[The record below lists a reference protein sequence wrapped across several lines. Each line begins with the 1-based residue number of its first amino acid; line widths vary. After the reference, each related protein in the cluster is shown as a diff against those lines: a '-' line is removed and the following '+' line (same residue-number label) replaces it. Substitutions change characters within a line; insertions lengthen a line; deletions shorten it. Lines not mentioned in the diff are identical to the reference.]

1 MRTYRYLFFLIV
13 LAFASCLSEE
23 TTPKDVL
30 DEDHMTSLLVELH
43 LVDGDLYNVQQTPD
57 TLYKYTM
64 GRYTATFKKFHTD
77 SNQFSKS
84 FSWYTHHPVKLD
96 EMYDNVIKILQAKTD
111 SVAKLPASKPA
122 APVNTPVN
130 APVPNKNV
138 VPAQ

>member
-1 MRTYRYLFFLIV
+1 MRIYKYFIILVI
-13 LAFASCLSEE
+13 LAFASCIGEE

-30 DEDHMTSLLVELH
+30 EEDRMTGLLVELH
-43 LVDGDLYNVQQTPD
+43 MVDGDLYNVQQAPD
-57 TLYKYTM
+57 TIYKYTM
-64 GRYTATFKKFHTD
+64 GRYTTTFKKFRTD
-77 SNQFSKS
+77 SNQFNKS

-96 EMYDNVIKILQAKTD
+96 EMYDNVIKILQAKAD
-111 SVAKLPASKPA
+111 SLAKIPVGKPS